1 MKVLFLNEYAYPHNV
16 SGAEY
21 SMQALAEGLQESG
34 IEVKILSPDLSVN
47 PTRSLL
53 AGKFP
58 FPKKIKPGQ
67 ILSPL
72 WFNNPFFWLYSAYWI
87 YQTVKKEKIDLL
99 HVHGK
104 YILPGAIIAGWLTHK
119 PVVATVRDFKFL
131 CPLALCFTH
140 QQKKCGLSY
149 YINKEIP
156 EYQERYGKTAKWKL
170 VLAKLWQ
177 YKLKWFLNCCQQII
191 AVSPQLAQIYQDNG
205 VKKVV
210 SIYNLPPFSAKG
222 RSASGGDKQVIL
234 SVGKLSYGKGTDCL
248 IKAAEQLP
256 QYQFIFAGEIN
267 PSLKLKFPHNCQYLG
282 KLSHEQTL
290 KLYARASV
298 FVILSRWPEPLS
310 RAGLE
315 ALSFGLPIVAS
326 DRGGN
331 QEIVKDNGYL
341 VDPEN
346 IELVA
351 KTIVKAINNQ
361 TLLSPKSLDLL
372 HTRFNRQKTL
382 ESHLNLYQKII

>member
-34 IEVKILSPDLSVN
+34 TEVKILSPNLSVN

-53 AGKFP
+53 VGKFP

-87 YQTVKKEKIDLL
+87 YKTVKKYSIEVL

-104 YILPGAIIAGWLTHK
+104 YILPGAVLAGWLTHK

-140 QQKKCGLSY
+140 QQKRCRFYY

-156 EYQERYGKTAKWKL
+156 EYRERYARTAKGKL
-170 VLAKLWQ
+170 ILAKLWQ
-177 YKLKWFLNCCQQII
+177 YKLKWFLNRCRQVVC
-191 AVSPQLAQIYQDNG
+191 VSPQLAQIYKDNG
-205 VKKVV
+205 VRKVI
-210 SIYNLPPFSAKG
+210 SIYNLPPL
-222 RSASGGDKQVIL
+222 RQVQGYSRNKNIIL
-234 SVGKLSYGKGTDCL
+234 SVGKLSFGKGTDCL
-248 IKAAEQLP
+248 IKAAEKLP
-256 QYQFIFAGEIN
+256 QYQFVFAGELN
-267 PSLKLKFPHNCQYLG
+267 PSFKLKFPQNCQYLG

-290 KLYARASV
+290 KWYAKARV

-315 ALSFGLPIVAS
+315 ALSFGLPLVAS
-326 DRGGN
+326 NRGGN
-331 QEIVKDNGYL
+331 QELVKDNGYL

-346 IELVA
+346 PNQVA
-351 KTIVKAINNQ
+351 KAIIKVMANRQ
-361 TLLSPKSLDLL
+361 QLFQKSLELL
-372 HTRFNRQKTL
+372 RTRFNREQILQK
-382 ESHLNLYQKII
+382 HLKIYEQSL

>member
-1 MKVLFLNEYAYPHNV
+1 MKVLFLNEYAYPHQV

-21 SMQALAEGLQESG
+21 SMQALAEGLRR
-34 IEVKILSPDLSVN
+34 KIKVFNLSPDLSARTV
-47 PTRSLL
+47 P

-72 WFNNPFFWLYSAYWI
+72 WFNNPLFWLYSAYWI
-87 YQTVKKEKIDLL
+87 YQTIKKQKIDLL

-104 YILPGAIIAGWLTHK
+104 YILPGAVIAGWLSHK
-119 PVVATVRDFKFL
+119 PVIVTVRDFKFL

-140 QQKKCGLSY
+140 RQKRCNLNY
-149 YINKEIP
+149 YIRKEIP
-156 EYQERYGKTAKWKL
+156 EYRQRYGQIARWKL

-177 YKLKWFLNCCQQII
+177 YKLKWFLNRCQQVI
-191 AVSPQLAQIYQDNG
+191 AVSPQLAKIYQDNG
-205 VKKVV
+205 TKKVTW
-210 SIYNLPPFSAKG
+210 IYNLPPFSAKG
-222 RSASGGDKQVIL
+222 RSASGRDKHVIL
-234 SVGKLSYGKGTDCL
+234 SVGKLSFGKGTDCL

-256 QYQFIFAGEIN
+256 QYQFVFAGEIN
-267 PSLKLKFPHNCQYLG
+267 PSLKTKFPKNCEYLG
-282 KLSHEQTL
+282 KLDHEQTL
-290 KLYARASV
+290 KLYGKAGV

-331 QEIVKDNGYL
+331 QELVKDNGYL
-341 VDPEN
+341 VDPEKP
-346 IELVA
+346 EQVA
-351 KTIVKAINNQ
+351 KAIVKAMANREK
-361 TLLSPKSLDLL
+361 LSLKSLDLL
-372 HTRFNRQKTL
+372 RTRFNQQQILK
-382 ESHLNLYQKII
+382 SHLNLYQKII

>member
-1 MKVLFLNEYAYPHNV
+1 MKVLFLNEYAYPHQV

-21 SMQALAEGLQESG
+21 SMQALAEGLRRK
-34 IEVKILSPDLSVN
+34 IKVFILSPDLSARTV
-47 PTRSLL
+47 P

-72 WFNNPFFWLYSAYWI
+72 WFNNPLFWLYSAYWI
-87 YQTVKKEKIDLL
+87 YQTIKKQKIDLL

-104 YILPGAIIAGWLTHK
+104 YILPGAVIAGWLSHK
-119 PVVATVRDFKFL
+119 PVIVTVRDFKFL

-140 QQKKCGLSY
+140 RQKRCNLNY
-149 YINKEIP
+149 YIRKEIP
-156 EYQERYGKTAKWKL
+156 EYRQRYGQIARWKL

-177 YKLKWFLNCCQQII
+177 YKLKWFLNRCQQVI
-191 AVSPQLAQIYQDNG
+191 AVSPQLAKIYQDNG
-205 VKKVV
+205 TKKVTW
-210 SIYNLPPFSAKG
+210 IYNLPPFSAKG
-222 RSASGGDKQVIL
+222 RSASGRDKHVIL
-234 SVGKLSYGKGTDCL
+234 SVGKLSFGKGTDCL
-248 IKAAEQLP
+248 IKAAEQLS
-256 QYQFIFAGEIN
+256 QYQFVFAGEIN
-267 PSLKLKFPHNCQYLG
+267 PSLKTKFPKNCEYLG
-282 KLSHEQTL
+282 KLDHEQTL
-290 KLYARASV
+290 KLYGKAGV

-331 QEIVKDNGYL
+331 QELVKDNGYL

-346 IELVA
+346 TQEI
-351 KTIVKAINNQ
+351 IQAINKALTKPEFSQ
-361 TLLSPKSLDLL
+361 ASQDLL
-372 HTRFNRQKTL
+372 TTRFNRGQIIQ
-382 ESHLNLYQKII
+382 SHLNLYQSL

>member
-1 MKVLFLNEYAYPHNV
+1 MKILFLNEYAYPHNV

-21 SMQALAEGLQESG
+21 SMQALAEGLRRK
-34 IEVKILSPDLSVN
+34 IKVYILSPDLSARTV
-47 PTRSLL
+47 P

-72 WFNNPFFWLYSAYWI
+72 WFNNPLFWLYSAYWI
-87 YQTVKKEKIDLL
+87 YQTIKKQKIDLL

-104 YILPGAIIAGWLTHK
+104 YILPGAVIAGWLSHK
-119 PVVATVRDFKFL
+119 PVIVTVRDFKFL

-140 QQKKCGLSY
+140 RQKRCNLNY
-149 YINKEIP
+149 YIRKEIP
-156 EYQERYGKTAKWKL
+156 EYRQRYGQIARWKL

-177 YKLKWFLNCCQQII
+177 YKLKWFLNRCQQVI
-191 AVSPQLAQIYQDNG
+191 AVSPQLAKIYQDNG
-205 VKKVV
+205 TKKVTW
-210 SIYNLPPFSAKG
+210 IYNLPPFSAKG
-222 RSASGGDKQVIL
+222 RSASGRDKHVIL
-234 SVGKLSYGKGTDCL
+234 SVGKLSFGKGTDCL

-256 QYQFIFAGEIN
+256 QYQFVFAGQIS
-267 PSLKLKFPHNCQYLG
+267 PSLKTKFPKNCEYLG
-282 KLSHEQTL
+282 KLDHEQTL
-290 KLYARASV
+290 KLYGKAGV

-331 QEIVKDNGYL
+331 QELVKDNGYL
-341 VDPEN
+341 VDPEKP
-346 IELVA
+346 EQVA
-351 KTIVKAINNQ
+351 KAIVKAMANREK
-361 TLLSPKSLDLL
+361 LSLKSLDLL
-372 HTRFNRQKTL
+372 RTRFNQQQILK
-382 ESHLNLYQKII
+382 SHLNLYQKII